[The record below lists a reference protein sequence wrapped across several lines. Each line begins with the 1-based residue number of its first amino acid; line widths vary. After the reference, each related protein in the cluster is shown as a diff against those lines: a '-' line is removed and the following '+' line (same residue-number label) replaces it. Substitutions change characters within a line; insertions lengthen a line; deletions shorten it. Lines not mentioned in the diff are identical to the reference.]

1 MACAEFGRD
10 LQQVRRFG
18 ASSQTAQVG
27 CLNGGAISH
36 WVREGHAKF
45 NNVGASFN
53 QGIQNNRHIIGCWIP
68 SRDKNHQSGAAFGAA
83 FRETGGE
90 AIAHN
95 STPNHLATVK
105 MSLSP
110 RPERSEEHQSELQSL
125 MSTSYDVFCSKK
137 T

>member
-1 MACAEFGRD
+1 MRISDWSSDVCSSDLVRTSTSHRVCVTHQNQRRFGMARAEFGRD

-68 SRDKNHQSGAAFGAA
+68 SRDKN
-83 FRETGGE
+83 
-90 AIAHN
+90 
-95 STPNHLATVK
+95 
-105 MSLSP
+105 
-110 RPERSEEHQSELQSL
+110 RSEEHTSELQSL
-125 MSTSYDVFCSKK
+125 MRISYAVFCLK
-137 T
+137 

>member
-1 MACAEFGRD
+1 MTLF
-10 LQQVRRFG
+10 RF
-18 ASSQTAQVG
+18 S
-27 CLNGGAISH
+27 SH
-36 WVREGHAKF
+36 WVLKGNAKF

-95 STPNHLATVK
+95 STPNALATVK

-110 RPERSEEHQSELQSL
+110 RPERLTTTILSLSNVGTIRSAAASRSEEHTSELQ
-125 MSTSYDVFCSKK
+125 
-137 T
+137 

>member
-1 MACAEFGRD
+1 MRISD
-10 LQQVRRFG
+10 W
-18 ASSQTAQVG
+18 SSDV
-27 CLNGGAISH
+27 CSSDLNGGAISH

-68 SRDKNHQSGAAFGAA
+68 PRDKNHQSGAAFGAA

-95 STPNHLATVK
+95 STPNALATVK

-110 RPERSEEHQSELQSL
+110 RPEDRK
-125 MSTSYDVFCSKK
+125 STRLNSSHSCAPRMPYSA
-137 T
+137 

>member
-36 WVREGHAKF
+36 WVREGHVKF

-53 QGIQNNRHIIGCWIP
+53 QGIQNNRHIDGCWIP

-83 FRETGGE
+83 FREKGGK
-90 AIAHN
+90 AIAQH
-95 STPNHLATVK
+95 STSHALALVQLR
-105 MSLSP
+105 LSP
-110 RPERSEEHQSELQSL
+110 RPDRLITQTVYLYKT
-125 MSTSYDVFCSKK
+125 STIHAA
-137 T
+137 